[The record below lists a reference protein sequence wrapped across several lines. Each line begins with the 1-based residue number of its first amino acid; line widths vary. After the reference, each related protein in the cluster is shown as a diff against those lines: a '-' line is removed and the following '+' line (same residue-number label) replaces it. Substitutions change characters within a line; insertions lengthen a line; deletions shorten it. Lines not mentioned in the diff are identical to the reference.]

1 MLSPT
6 NLQADP
12 SSIYDDDDDNVDDD
26 DDYVGLSLSA
36 SELRLFISQREQQIK
51 EPRLMLL
58 NASSRC

>member
-12 SSIYDDDDDNVDDD
+12 SSIYDDVDDDVDDD
-26 DDYVGLSLSA
+26 DVVGLSLSA
-36 SELRLFISQREQQIK
+36 SVLRLFISQREQQIK

>member
-6 NLQADP
+6 TLQADP
-12 SSIYDDDDDNVDDD
+12 SSIYDDDDDNDND
-26 DDYVGLSLSA
+26 VGLSLSA
-36 SELRLFISQREQQIK
+36 SVLRLFISQREQQIK